1 MSSDGTLLFTR
12 REVAELLG
20 IEECIAA
27 VERAFRLYGEGKT
40 QTPGI
45 LGVHALNGGFHIKAG
60 IMDLDRSYFV
70 AKTNA
75 NFPNNRDI
83 GLPTI
88 QGVIVVCDA
97 VDGRLLAVMDSIEI
111 TIIRTGAATAVA
123 AKYLARKDA
132 KTALICGCGSQ
143 GRISLEA
150 IMKVRKLEKVFAYD
164 IDAERAQSFAETLSS
179 EFNIEV
185 TAVIDLAE
193 ASLAS
198 DICVTCTTA
207 REYFLRREHI
217 SLGTFIAAVGA
228 DSEEKQ
234 ELEPALLAKSKIVAD
249 ILEQSATIGELHHAI
264 KAGLVRRGDVHAE
277 LGEIVAGKK
286 PGRTN
291 EDEIIVFDSTGMAL
305 QDVVSAAIVY
315 ERGLKVSGF
324 KTRVNFNDQPQH

>member
-1 MSSDGTLLFTR
+1 MESDGTLLLTR
-12 REVAELLG
+12 RNVAELLG

-27 VERAFRLYGEGKT
+27 VERAFRLHGEGKT

-45 LGVHALNGGFHIKAG
+45 LGVHAANGGFQIKAG

-75 NFPNNRDI
+75 NFPDNREI

-97 VDGRLLAVMDSIEI
+97 ADGRLLAVMDSIEI

-123 AKYLARKDA
+123 AKYLARKNA
-132 KTALICGCGSQ
+132 ETALICGCGSQ

-150 IMKVRKLEKVFAYD
+150 IMTVRKLEKVLVSD
-164 IDAERAQSFAETLSS
+164 IDTERAQRFAENLSD
-179 EFNIEV
+179 EFGIEI
-185 TAVIDLAE
+185 TAVDDLAE
-193 ASLAS
+193 ASRTS

-207 REYFLRREHI
+207 RDYFLRREHI
-217 SLGTFIAAVGA
+217 SPGTFIAAVGA

-234 ELEPALLAKSKIVAD
+234 ELEPALLSASTIVTD
-249 ILEQSATIGELHHAI
+249 ISDQSAAIGELHHAL
-264 KAGLVRRGDVHAE
+264 KAGCVSRGDVHAE
-277 LGEIVAGKK
+277 LGEIVAGKR
-286 PGRTN
+286 PGRAS

-305 QDVVSAAIVY
+305 QDVAAAAIVY
-315 ERGLKVSGF
+315 ERSLTTAGF
-324 KTRVNFNDQPQH
+324 GTRVNFNDQTQR